1 MTALKRYRLTVRL
14 LEDLHTGTG
23 TGGGDI
29 DALQM
34 RDRRGRPVIRANH
47 IKGLLLAAGEE
58 LARFDERI
66 KAPLQDLL
74 GTGGKPRGRLRL
86 TALRLSEDSPGR
98 TLIWISS
105 AREEGSRRPQEDTL
119 RVVEHVAAGCSF
131 VAQLCVPEALESLL
145 KRLVERIDRLGS
157 DRNRGGGLISTRFD
171 EITDEIPASR
181 QQPIVGNCLRLRLR
195 NLEPLCLPATGH
207 PGNLIQSLPFVRG
220 QVLRG
225 ALMAWALARG
235 DREALASLALARVG
249 DALPVPASLNES
261 DLESLCVLPIP
272 LSILTPKPGGGDAD
286 LPWWVDASK
295 QTENA
300 YDDLDPERIIP
311 EEKSKRP
318 GAREFL
324 AREGKQVAWLRYS
337 PRMSVH
343 MRNQT
348 ADLFDLSGRPV
359 DEPQLFSMEEIAEDT
374 RFVADLVFP
383 DESTAQGF
391 AECFAPLLSAAEWL
405 AVGREGRP
413 VEVADMASVALV
425 SPGASTP
432 GDTWTLTLVSDLVIR
447 GEHLGFLTDL
457 DVPALIRLAGKKATD
472 FPGSDQWPMRGFA
485 ESERLHGF
493 NAASG
498 LRRAP
503 ALAIRRG
510 SCWRITGTG
519 SGALALALSTMNE
532 LGERTQEG
540 CGRFAIDL
548 QPINHLVRP
557 DGQKSKAQPN
567 PGEEIL
573 LAVERIAEDKHATDP
588 SPSQLQWLRNSALAA
603 TSEAQLH
610 ELLEKI
616 KAIAGRRP
624 KGGGAWKDFPHDA
637 LRREVDRLSNL
648 DEKRHLISQLVQR
661 LALQALKKAEEQR
674 T

>member
-29 DALQM
+29 DSLQM

-47 IKGLLLAAGEE
+47 LKGLLLAAGEE

-74 GTGGKPRGRLRL
+74 GAGGKARGRLRL
-86 TALRLSEDSPGR
+86 TSLRLCDDSPGH
-98 TLIWISS
+98 TLIWTST
-105 AREEGSRRPQEDTL
+105 AREEGSRRPLEDTL
-119 RVVEHVAAGCSF
+119 RVVEHVAAGSSF
-131 VAQLCVPEALESLL
+131 AAELRVPQALESLL
-145 KRLVERIDRLGS
+145 KTLVERIDRLGS
-157 DRNRGGGLISTRFD
+157 DRNRGGGLIGTRLD
-171 EITDEIPASR
+171 EITAFHREPAPVTS
-181 QQPIVGNCLRLRLR
+181 NCLRLRLR

-225 ALMAWALARG
+225 ALMAWALARDDQG
-235 DREALASLALARVG
+235 ALANLARASVG
-249 DALPVPASLNES
+249 DALPLPPCLNES
-261 DLESLCVLPIP
+261 SLESLCVLPIP
-272 LSILTPKPGGGDAD
+272 LSILTPKPGNGDAD
-286 LPWWVDASK
+286 LPWWVEAGK
-295 QTENA
+295 QTEDA
-300 YDDLDPERIIP
+300 YDDLDPERIQP

-318 GAREFL
+318 GPREFL
-324 AREGKQVAWLRYS
+324 AREGGQGAWLRYS

-359 DEPQLFSMEEIAEDT
+359 TEPQLFSMEEIAEET
-374 RFVADLVFP
+374 SFVADLAFP
-383 DESTAQGF
+383 DERAAQGF
-391 AECFAPLLSAAEWL
+391 AERFAPLLSGAEWL

-413 VEVADMASVALV
+413 VEVAELASVALL
-425 SPGASTP
+425 SPGTSP
-432 GDTWTLTLVSDLVIR
+432 PPDTWTLTLVSDLVIR
-447 GEHLGFLTDL
+447 GDHLGFLIDL
-457 DVPALIRLAGKKATD
+457 DVPTLIELASKKAD
-472 FPGSDQWPMRGFA
+472 DYPGWKEWKMRGFA

-510 SCWRITGTG
+510 SCWRITGAD
-519 SGALALALSTMNE
+519 SGALALALALSARGG

-540 CGRFAIDL
+540 CGRFAIEL
-548 QPINHLVRP
+548 QPMKLLARP
-557 DGQKSKAQPN
+557 DGQQSKAQPN

-573 LAVERIAEDKHATDP
+573 LVVERMAGDRHATDP
-588 SPSQLQWLRNSALAA
+588 SLSQLQWLRSSALAA
-603 TSEAQLH
+603 TSEAQLD
-610 ELLEKI
+610 ELLQEVR
-616 KAIAGRRP
+616 AIAGRRP

-637 LRREVDRLSNL
+637 LRREVDRLSKL
-648 DEKRHLISQLVQR
+648 DEKRRLISRLVQR

-674 T
+674 I

>member
-47 IKGLLLAAGEE
+47 LKGLLLAAGEE

-74 GTGGKPRGRLRL
+74 GAGGKPRGGLRL
-86 TALRLSEDSPGR
+86 TSLRLTKDSPGH
-98 TLIWISS
+98 TLIWTST
-105 AREEGSRRPQEDTL
+105 AREKGSRRPLEDTL
-119 RVVEHVAAGCSF
+119 RVVEHVAAGSSF
-131 VAQLCVPEALESLL
+131 TAELRVPQALESLL
-145 KRLVERIDRLGS
+145 KTLVERIDRLGS
-157 DRNRGGGLISTRFD
+157 DRNRGGGLISTRLD

-225 ALMAWALARG
+225 ALMAWALARDDQG
-235 DREALASLALARVG
+235 ALANLARASVG
-249 DALPVPASLNES
+249 DALPLPPCLNDS
-261 DLESLCVLPIP
+261 SPESLCVLPIP
-272 LSILTPKPGGGDAD
+272 LSILTPKPGNGNAD
-286 LPWWVDASK
+286 LPWWVEAGK
-295 QTENA
+295 QTEDA
-300 YDDLDPERIIP
+300 YDDLDLERIKP

-324 AREGKQVAWLRYS
+324 AREGGQGAWLRYS

-359 DEPQLFSMEEIAEDT
+359 TEPELFSMEEIAEET

-383 DESTAQGF
+383 DERAAQGF
-391 AECFAPLLSAAEWL
+391 AERFAPLLSGAEWL

-413 VEVADMASVALV
+413 VEVAELASVALL
-425 SPGASTP
+425 SPGASTLN
-432 GDTWTLTLVSDLVIR
+432 DTWTLTLVSDLVSR
-447 GEHLGFLTDL
+447 GEHLGFLTNL
-457 DVPALIRLAGKKATD
+457 DVPSLIRLAGKKAD
-472 FPGSDQWPMRGFA
+472 HYPGWKEWKMRGFA

-498 LRRAP
+498 LRRTP

-532 LGERTQEG
+532 FGERTQEG

-548 QPINHLVRP
+548 QPMKPLARP
-557 DGQKSKAQPN
+557 DGQKDKVPANS
-567 PGEEIL
+567 GEKIL

-588 SPSQLQWLRNSALAA
+588 SLSQLQWLRSSTLAA

-624 KGGGAWKDFPHDA
+624 KGGGAWKDFPHNA
-637 LRREVDRLSNL
+637 LRREIDRLGKL
-648 DEKRHLISQLVQR
+648 DEKRRLISHLVQR
-661 LALQALKKAEEQR
+661 LALQALKRAEEQR